1 MKHFILIATILLS
14 LGFQSLAQSDATE
27 TPAAKDSVE
36 QESKKPHQDLMYID
50 LTWERLL
57 GMPNGV
63 QQKWYGRGINFGL
76 LYDYPLNKNGNV
88 SAAIGLGFQSHNY
101 YLNSVVSR
109 YDSGGVNYSEF
120 RVVGDTILDR
130 GKISVNYVD
139 IPIEVRF
146 RTNENSKGY
155 RWKFAV
161 GGKVGYLLQA
171 HEKLIDN
178 QGIKIKTY
186 DYPHITQWRYGVS
199 ARVGYGSLMLSAFY
213 SLTPFFEPNNSTT
226 QQNALT
232 IGLSIVPF

>member
-1 MKHFILIATILLS
+1 MKHITLLALLIATLTL
-14 LGFQSLAQSDATE
+14 QVHAQSSAEDRSN
-27 TPAAKDSVE
+27 AKDSTA
-36 QESKKPHQDLMYID
+36 QETKKPHQDLMYID

-57 GMPNGV
+57 GMPDGV
-63 QQKWYGRGINFGL
+63 EQKWFGRGVNLGL
-76 LYDYPLNKNGNV
+76 MYDYPLNKNGNV

-101 YLNSVVSR
+101 YLNSVVNR
-109 YDSGGVNYSEF
+109 FDSGGVNYTEF

-139 IPIEVRF
+139 LPIEVRF
-146 RTNENSKGY
+146 RTDENSKGH
-155 RWKFAV
+155 RWKLAL

-199 ARVGYGSLMLSAFY
+199 ARVGYGSIMLSAFY
-213 SLTPFFEPNNSTT
+213 SLTPFFEPNNSVT